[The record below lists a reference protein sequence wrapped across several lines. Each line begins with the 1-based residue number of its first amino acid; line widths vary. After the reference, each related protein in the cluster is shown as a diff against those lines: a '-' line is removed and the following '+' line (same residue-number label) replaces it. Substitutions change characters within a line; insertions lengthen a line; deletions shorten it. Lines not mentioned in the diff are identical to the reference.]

1 MNLKERKRQ
10 MRREIKARVAR
21 LDGAYCRKADRSI
34 FKHII
39 GLPEYRQAQRIFCFV
54 GTQAEID
61 TAPIIE
67 DALSKGKI
75 VGVPRCVDKGI
86 MNVCRIESLKGLE
99 MGQYGILEPGEEAA
113 ILLPEEIDFAVVPC
127 LSCSST
133 GKRLGY
139 GGGYYD
145 RYLAGTGAFKAVI
158 CRAQI
163 MEEDIPWESHDVVM
177 NAVVSECGVL
187 RIR

>member
-1 MNLKERKRQ
+1 M
-10 MRREIKARVAR
+10 
-21 LDGAYCRKADRSI
+21 
-34 FKHII
+34 
-39 GLPEYRQAQRIFCFV
+39 PEYRQAQRIFCFV

-113 ILLPEEIDFAVVPC
+113 ILLPEEIDFAVVPAFHAAAQV
-127 LSCSST
+127 SGWDMEAGIMT
-133 GKRLGY
+133 GIWPGQGLLK
-139 GGGYYD
+139 
-145 RYLAGTGAFKAVI
+145 
-158 CRAQI
+158 Q
-163 MEEDIPWESHDVVM
+163 
-177 NAVVSECGVL
+177 
-187 RIR
+187 